1 MIIKSEQYQII
12 ISFTIIIACIVIY
25 IVFLCR
31 PSIPQIKEFFKN
43 KREYFN
49 CINNIA
55 ETLSLNPVTNNIFKS
70 KDYSGTKELVNLFLK
85 TFTNETLNSELLD
98 DQENNI
104 VNEITEFISIYK
116 NEINTRDDFKKSVNK
131 HSNDYNLK
139 YIKV

>member
-43 KREYFN
+43 KRECFN
-49 CINNIA
+49 CIVNIS
-55 ETLSLNPVTNNIFKS
+55 ETLSVNPVTNNIFKN
-70 KDYSGTKELVNLFLK
+70 KDYNGTKELVNLFLK

-104 VNEITEFISIYK
+104 VGDIIDFISLYK
-116 NEINTRDDFKKSVNK
+116 NEIASRDDFKKSVIK
-131 HSNDYNLK
+131 HSKDYRLK
-139 YIKV
+139 HIKF